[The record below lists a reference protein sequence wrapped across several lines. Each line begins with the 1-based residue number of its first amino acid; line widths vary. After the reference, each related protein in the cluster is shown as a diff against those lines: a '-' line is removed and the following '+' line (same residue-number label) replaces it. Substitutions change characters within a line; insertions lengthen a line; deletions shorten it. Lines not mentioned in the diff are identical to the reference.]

1 MPTFETAVELC
12 DFIRKLEKSNHT
24 FSKHE
29 NAKELFE
36 KIEKNGIN
44 KKQIE
49 EEICIYYMGG
59 NLTENRVKTFKR
71 IRKEQSYKT
80 FYLSFDEEKNP
91 NYKADGEE
99 YLKGVRLLP
108 MRFDSFDSFE
118 ESDIKGAYLK
128 AKLGLNPSKK
138 FEALCESERRKYFGN
153 IRFDDEYV
161 LSTSAISKNLL
172 FIGLSKHLNY
182 EFNWFDKNKYSSK
195 KPFKTKVNYICS
207 RLENGASVKINDDM
221 KDLKCVKKLNIE

>member
-1 MPTFETAVELC
+1 
-12 DFIRKLEKSNHT
+12 
-24 FSKHE
+24 
-29 NAKELFE
+29 
-36 KIEKNGIN
+36 
-44 KKQIE
+44 
-49 EEICIYYMGG
+49 MGG

-161 LSTSAISKNLL
+161 LSTS
-172 FIGLSKHLNY
+172 
-182 EFNWFDKNKYSSK
+182 
-195 KPFKTKVNYICS
+195 
-207 RLENGASVKINDDM
+207 
-221 KDLKCVKKLNIE
+221 

>member
-1 MPTFETAVELC
+1 MKKRTLITKQTVKNILKVYAFSLC
-12 DFIRKLEKSNHT
+12 DLT
-24 FSKHE
+24 VLT
-29 NAKELFE
+29 AL
-36 KIEKNGIN
+36 
-44 KKQIE
+44 KK
-49 EEICIYYMGG
+49 
-59 NLTENRVKTFKR
+59 
-71 IRKEQSYKT
+71 
-80 FYLSFDEEKNP
+80 
-91 NYKADGEE
+91 
-99 YLKGVRLLP
+99 
-108 MRFDSFDSFE
+108 
-118 ESDIKGAYLK
+118 AYLK